1 MKKKIIGFGIG
12 ILICFLLF
20 ILVTILI
27 KNSGGAPLNIDTNI
41 RDFFYYIRGEE
52 KNNFIFY
59 IFRIITE
66 LGDKYAVIALI
77 ILLLILTKV
86 DNKFLSFVL
95 GILIVVLLNMAL
107 KDAFQRERPIAN
119 MRWLSSK
126 EYGDDSS
133 FPSGHSST
141 ISFVI
146 TYMVYYVYNL
156 KLKKNV
162 KVIIYV
168 IFGLIAFMVPVTRL
182 YFGVH
187 YFSDVIAGLSLGT
200 LIGLLII
207 LFNIKIN
214 KLGIYETPLIIKL
227 IDYIKSRKV
236 KEETQIET
244 ENKTEQKNN
253 EES

>member
-12 ILICFLLF
+12 ILICLLLF
-20 ILVTILI
+20 ILVTTLI

-119 MRWLSSK
+119 MRWLSRK

-146 TYMVYYVYNL
+146 TYMIYYVYNL

>member
-86 DNKFLSFVL
+86 DNKFFFFLL
-95 GILIVVLLNMAL
+95 EILIVVLLNILL
-107 KDAFQRERPIAN
+107 KDAF
-119 MRWLSSK
+119 
-126 EYGDDSS
+126 
-133 FPSGHSST
+133 
-141 ISFVI
+141 
-146 TYMVYYVYNL
+146 
-156 KLKKNV
+156 
-162 KVIIYV
+162 
-168 IFGLIAFMVPVTRL
+168 
-182 YFGVH
+182 
-187 YFSDVIAGLSLGT
+187 
-200 LIGLLII
+200 
-207 LFNIKIN
+207 KI
-214 KLGIYETPLIIKL
+214 
-227 IDYIKSRKV
+227 
-236 KEETQIET
+236 
-244 ENKTEQKNN
+244 
-253 EES
+253 